1 MSKYLRYSNS
11 YVIILLSLHSSLSFG
26 QAFRGIIFDN
36 QKNEA
41 LPYAN
46 IGVRGKS
53 VGGIADANGNFNID
67 LSKAD
72 LKDTVVVSY
81 LGYRSQTFLKS
92 EISAQKY
99 TIKLA
104 PAPYQLQEVVAT
116 GKREIISIGNKNP
129 SSNYT
134 GWGDYISSKGRVR
147 GLAIE
152 PAEVPLQVSKFRM
165 RLHHQEFDSVRIRL
179 HILPL
184 GENYEAQNSR
194 ELLKENIF
202 ITLTKDQ
209 KWVEVDMKPYQ
220 IIISGGIIVA
230 AEWVDA
236 WFGAKTT
243 TGDSKRFTISTS
255 RIAGYAYERK
265 TPEEPYSVA
274 KMSYTPTIY
283 LETFRVG
290 NQQ

>member
-1 MSKYLRYSNS
+1 MSKYLRYFHL
-11 YVIILLSLHSSLSFG
+11 YIVISLLFCSSLSFG
-26 QAFRGIIFDN
+26 QAFRGTIFDK
-36 QKNEA
+36 QKNEV

-72 LKDTVVVSY
+72 LNDTVVVSY
-81 LGYRSQTFLKS
+81 LGFRSQLFLKS

-99 TIKLA
+99 TVKLD
-104 PAPYQLQEVVAT
+104 PVPYQLQEVMAI
-116 GKREIISIGNKNP
+116 GKREIIIIGNKNP

-152 PAEVPLQVSKFRM
+152 PAEVPLQLSKFRM

-184 GENYEAQNSR
+184 GENYEAAHSL
-194 ELLKENIF
+194 ELLKENLF
-202 ITLTKDQ
+202 ITCTKDQ
-209 KWVEVDMKPYQ
+209 KWVEVDLKPYQ
-220 IIISGGIIVA
+220 IVVSGGIIVA

-236 WFGAKTT
+236 WFGAKTL

-255 RIAGYAYERK
+255 RVSGYAYERK
-265 TPEEPYSVA
+265 TPEEPFSVA

-290 NQQ
+290 KQQ